1 MILQLT
7 DNSKKEWREFGRSE
21 PFAKCREKLLLWGGY
36 SLEQIRNEGLS
47 VSIGS
52 IESKDEDFSP
62 KNLFSIEKTGS
73 NNPLIKTHNLM
84 GFLEIDDNLQI
95 QITSRFDSNEKNY
108 FLHYLLQKVF
118 NVSLLNKTRTSKESL
133 YDLLYYVF
141 PYYLNA
147 ACKQGIFR
155 KYTNIDCNDANVKG
169 PIDVA
174 RHIRVNV
181 PFNGKIAYRKR
192 EYATDN
198 YITQLVRHTIEFI
211 RARKGGKAIL
221 NGGKKD
227 ETRKNVERIIA
238 VTESYNR
245 NDRSYIIS
253 KLKTPVTHPYYTAYE
268 TLRKICLMI
277 LAHKK
282 LNCGTDNVK
291 MRGILFDGASLW
303 EEYLNVI
310 LSSRDAFGRDLLH
323 PNNRTGAYKQYLF
336 ENNKREIYPDF
347 IYKPVNDGNVIS
359 SGTAILDA
367 KYKRTKSN
375 DIDREDAFQMI
386 SYMSRFKASHSY
398 LIYPRKD
405 GENLLGDSFVVLNHP
420 ELTVHKIGFRIP
432 SYSNEATFEEF
443 SEKMKDSEDDLINSL
458 KEHLENP

>member
-7 DNSKKEWREFGRSE
+7 DNSKKGWQEFGCSE
-21 PFAKCREKLLLWGGY
+21 PFAKYREKLLLWGGY
-36 SLEQIRNEGLS
+36 SLEQMRNEGLS
-47 VSIGS
+47 VPIGS

-62 KNLFSIEKTGS
+62 KNLFSIEKPGA

-198 YITQLVRHTIEFI
+198 YITQLIRHTIEFI

-221 NGGKKD
+221 NGGEKD

-238 VTESYNR
+238 VTGSYNR
-245 NDRSYIIS
+245 NDKSYIIS
-253 KLKTPVTHPYYTAYE
+253 KSKTPVTHPYYTAYE
-268 TLRKICLMI
+268 PLRKICLMI

-310 LSSRDAFGRDLLH
+310 LSSRDAFGRELLH

-347 IYKPVNDGNVIS
+347 IYKPVSDGNVIS

-367 KYKRTKSN
+367 KYKRTKLN

-386 SYMSRFKASHSY
+386 SYMSRFKAAHSY
-398 LIYPRKD
+398 LIYPRKYD
-405 GENLLGDSFVVLNHP
+405 ENLLGDSFVVVNNP
-420 ELTVHKIGFRIP
+420 NLTVHKVGFIIP
-432 SYSNEATFEEF
+432 SYDNETTFEKF
-443 SEKMKDSEDDLINSL
+443 SEKMKKSEGDLINSL
-458 KEHLENP
+458 KEYLEIL